1 MGEEVSNT
9 KEIGMWFFDE
19 EEYGTMGI
27 DSWDGV

>member
-1 MGEEVSNT
+1 MGESNT